1 VTRRVLFASEFF
13 WPYVGGA
20 ERLAAALLPAL
31 RERGYEFL
39 IVTSHDYLDLPDEG
53 SFEGIP
59 LHRIAFRPALASRD
73 LDRVVEASR
82 QLARLKA
89 AFRPDLVHLN
99 SVGPCDLFHL
109 ETARRDRA
117 PVLVTMQQRLS
128 ASHVAAGT
136 APGRT
141 LRAADWVV
149 GCSAAML
156 AEIRALVPEI
166 TPRSSV
172 VYNGVGIPSVS
183 PEPLSWDPP
192 RLVCLGR
199 LLNFKGFDLA
209 IRAFA
214 TLVER
219 FPTARLAIGGDG
231 PERSMLERQV
241 REFNLG
247 GRVEF
252 LGWIPP
258 DGVPAL
264 LNTASLVVL
273 PSRWEGLPFVA
284 IESAL
289 MARPVVATRVGGLP
303 ECVVHGETG
312 LLVEAEDAT
321 ALAEAIG
328 RALADPELSRRLG
341 QAARERA
348 RERFSLGQCAS
359 GYDAVYQA
367 VASGTTA
374 AG

>member
-39 IVTSHDYLDLPDEG
+39 IVTSHDYLDLPDEER
-53 SFEGIP
+53 FQDIP
-59 LHRIAFRPALASRD
+59 LRRIAFRPALASQD
-73 LDRVVEASR
+73 LDRVVEARR
-82 QLARLKA
+82 QLAGLKA

-109 ETARRDRA
+109 ETARGDRP
-117 PVLVTMQQRLS
+117 PVLITMQQRLS
-128 ASHVAAGT
+128 ASQVAVET

-156 AEIRALVPEI
+156 AEIRALVPEL

-172 VYNGVGIPSVS
+172 VYNGIAVPPVS
-183 PEPLSWDPP
+183 PGPLPWDPP
-192 RLVCLGR
+192 RLICLGR
-199 LLNFKGFDLA
+199 LLSFKGFDVA

-214 TLVER
+214 MLGER

-231 PERSMLERQV
+231 PERPMLERQV
-241 REFNLG
+241 RDLALG
-247 GRVEF
+247 ARVEF

-258 DGVPAL
+258 DAVPDL

-273 PSRWEGLPFVA
+273 PSRWEGLPLVA
-284 IESAL
+284 LESAL
-289 MARPVVATRVGGLP
+289 MARPVVATRVGGLS
-303 ECVVHGETG
+303 ECVAHGETG
-312 LLVEAEDAT
+312 FLVDAEDAP

-328 RALADPELSRRLG
+328 RVLADPRLGRRLG
-341 QAARERA
+341 EAARVRA
-348 RERFSLGQCAS
+348 LERFSLEQCAS
-359 GYDAVYQA
+359 GYDALYRAMGSV
-367 VASGTTA
+367 A
-374 AG
+374 AGRE

>member
-1 VTRRVLFASEFF
+1 MTRRILFASEFF

-53 SFEGIP
+53 SFQDIP
-59 LHRIAFRPALASRD
+59 LRRIPFRPALASRD
-73 LDRVVEASR
+73 LDRVVEARR

-109 ETARRDRA
+109 ETTRADRP

-128 ASHVAAGT
+128 ASQVALGT
-136 APGRT
+136 VPGRT
-141 LRAADWVV
+141 LREADWIV

-156 AEIRALVPEI
+156 AEIRTLVPEI

-172 VYNGVGIPSVS
+172 VYNGIGMPSVF
-183 PEPLSWDPP
+183 PEPLPWAPP
-192 RLVCLGR
+192 RLLCLGR
-199 LLNFKGFDLA
+199 LLDFKGFDLA
-209 IRAFA
+209 VRAFA
-214 TLVER
+214 ALVER

-231 PERSMLERQV
+231 PERPMLERQV
-241 REFNLG
+241 RELG
-247 GRVEF
+247 LGERVQF

-258 DGVPAL
+258 DEVPAL

-284 IESAL
+284 LESAL
-289 MARPVVATRVGGLP
+289 MARPVVATRVGGLS

-328 RALADPELSRRLG
+328 QALADPELSRRLG
-341 QAARERA
+341 EAARAHA
-348 RERFSLGQCAS
+348 REQFSLERCAS
-359 GYDAVYQA
+359 GYDALYRATV
-367 VASGTTA
+367 SGTKA
-374 AG
+374 RG

>member
-1 VTRRVLFASEFF
+1 MTRRVLFASEFF

-59 LHRIAFRPALASRD
+59 LRRIAFRPALASRD

-89 AFRPDLVHLN
+89 TFRPDLVHLN

-156 AEIRALVPEI
+156 AEIRALLPEI

-183 PEPLSWDPP
+183 PEPLPWDPP
-192 RLVCLGR
+192 RLICLGR

-214 TLVER
+214 TLVKR
-219 FPTARLAIGGDG
+219 FPTARLAIGGNG

-241 REFNLG
+241 REFDLG

-284 IESAL
+284 LESAL
-289 MARPVVATRVGGLP
+289 MARPVVATRVGGLA

-341 QAARERA
+341 EAARERA
-348 RERFSLGQCAS
+348 RERFSLEQCAS
-359 GYDAVYQA
+359 GYDALYQA
-367 VASGTTA
+367 VASRATA